1 MPLLL
6 YLPADHPVSARPV
19 RRAQLWL
26 EAQCH
31 QWHRAPR
38 FLADRRHLI
47 ELDARL
53 LSDVGLTREDV
64 ARGVPFRPDAE
75 DAAKR

>member
-1 MPLLL
+1 MPLVLH
-6 YLPADHPVSARPV
+6 LPADHPLNVRPA

-26 EAQCH
+26 EAQCR

-38 FLADRRHLI
+38 FFADRHHLLK
-47 ELDARL
+47 LDARL

-64 ARGVPFRPDAE
+64 VRGVPFLHGAE
-75 DAAKR
+75 STAQR